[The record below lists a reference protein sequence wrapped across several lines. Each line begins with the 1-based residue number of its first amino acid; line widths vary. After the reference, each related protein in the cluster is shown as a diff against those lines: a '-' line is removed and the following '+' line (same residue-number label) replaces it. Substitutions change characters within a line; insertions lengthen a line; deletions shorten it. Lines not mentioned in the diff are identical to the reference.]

1 MKLVTFAVQTPLGVF
16 YRLGALVGDT
26 LNQIIDLN
34 TAYAWLLNEK
44 NEPQPERLAAVLC
57 PSDMR
62 RFIEMGPRALEAGRD
77 VIAAFEK
84 HGFEAVSYC
93 GRYCLF
99 DLLPTDIASPPVSL
113 TCPLPNPNS
122 LRDFLAFE
130 VHTKSGFD
138 RRQEPMPEAWYKIP
152 VYYKGNHRG
161 LMGPEET
168 VLWPHYTRK
177 LDYELELACIVGKES
192 RNLPIEKAQHA
203 IFGYTIL
210 NDISA
215 RDIQAEEMRCRLGP
229 AKAKDFGSVIGPWIV
244 TADEIPDP
252 RNLSMTARV
261 NGEIWSQ
268 GNSGTS
274 HWSFEQMLSHVSM
287 DETLYPSDILGS
299 GTVGNGCG
307 LELNRWIQPGD
318 VIELEISGL
327 GVLRNTIGSPNQA
340 EHHNSP
346 WQQFIRQ
353 KTASK

>member
-1 MKLVTFAVQTPLGVF
+1 MKLVTFAVKTPLGDF
-16 YRLGALVGDT
+16 YRLGALVGAQLDR
-26 LNQIIDLN
+26 IIDLN
-34 TAYAWLLNEK
+34 TAYTWLLNEQK
-44 NEPQPERLAAVLC
+44 EAQPEKLADVLC
-57 PSDMR
+57 PADMR
-62 RFIEMGPRALEAGRD
+62 GFIEMGPRALEAGHD
-77 VIAAFEK
+77 VLEAFAK
-84 HGFEAVSYC
+84 HGFEAITYSQRQC
-93 GRYCLF
+93 IF
-99 DLLPTDIASPPVSL
+99 ASSAASL

-138 RRQEPMPEAWYKIP
+138 RRKEPMPEAWYKIP

-161 LMGPEET
+161 LIGPEEP
-168 VLWPHYTRK
+168 VLWPHFTRK

-192 RNLPIEKAQHA
+192 RNLPIEEAQQA

-252 RNLSMTARV
+252 RNLTMTARV
-261 NGEIWSQ
+261 NGEVWSQ

-274 HWSFEQMLSHVSM
+274 HWTFEQMLSHVSM

-307 LELNRWIQPGD
+307 LELDRWIQPGD

-327 GVLRNTIGSPNQA
+327 GVLRNTIGSPHQA

-346 WQQFIRQ
+346 WQEFIHQ
-353 KTASK
+353 KLASKTSPGK